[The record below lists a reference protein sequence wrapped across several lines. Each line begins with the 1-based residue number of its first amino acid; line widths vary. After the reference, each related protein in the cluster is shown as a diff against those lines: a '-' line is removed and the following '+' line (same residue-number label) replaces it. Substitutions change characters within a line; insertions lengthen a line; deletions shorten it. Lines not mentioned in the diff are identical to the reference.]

1 MSTPH
6 LETRDLA
13 IGYPGR
19 QVARGI
25 SLTVAPAQILAILGP
40 SGSGKSTLLSTIA
53 GVTPALEG
61 RVLVEGRD
69 VTTTPIHL
77 RGVGLIFQEPLLFP
91 HLSVL
96 DNVTYGLRRQQ
107 LPRKTADTRAQ
118 ELLEWLDLGGFGERS
133 VDELSGGQAQRVAL
147 ARALAPR
154 PAVLLLDEPFSALD
168 ADLRARLAADVALML
183 RHEGVSAIHVTHDAE
198 EAGDMADE
206 ILTMADFDL
215 SWDPPSR

>member
-1 MSTPH
+1 MSASRLQTQ
-6 LETRDLA
+6 DLA

-19 QVARGI
+19 AVARRI
-25 SLTVAPAQILAILGP
+25 SITVAPAQILAILGP

-53 GVTPALEG
+53 GVTPALAG
-61 RVLVEGRD
+61 RVTIDGRD
-69 VTTTPIHL
+69 VTTTPIHQ

-96 DNVTYGLRRQQ
+96 DNVTYGLRRQRV
-107 LPRKTADTRAQ
+107 PRAAAVTRA
-118 ELLEWLDLGGFGERS
+118 EDLLEWLDLGGYDHRS

-168 ADLRARLAADVALML
+168 ADLRSRLAADVAQML
-183 RHEGVSAIHVTHDAE
+183 RHEGVSAIHVTHDAT
-198 EAGDMADE
+198 EAADMADAV
-206 ILTMADFDL
+206 ITMADFDL
-215 SWDPPSR
+215 SFTPPSR